1 MRRIVVKQSYKDGQV
16 ILKEGSFGEGTYLIL
31 EGKVRII
38 KTIQGEL
45 VEIAHLEKG
54 DYFGEMSFLD
64 RQPRSASAVA
74 EGNVVLGIIDKD
86 FLEEEISKTS
96 EEFRL
101 LLYTLVERLRQTT
114 SALVSLRAENH
125 ILKK

>member
-1 MRRIVVKQSYKDGQV
+1 MVKQSYKDKQV
-16 ILKEGSFGEGTYLIL
+16 VLKEGSYGEGTYLIL
-31 EGKVRII
+31 QGKVRII

-45 VEIAHLEKG
+45 VEIATLDKG

-74 EGNVVLGIIDKD
+74 DGDVILGIIDKD

-114 SALVSLRAENH
+114 SALVGLRAENH

>member
-1 MRRIVVKQSYKDGQV
+1 MRRIVVKQSYKDGQT

-31 EGKVRII
+31 DGKVRII

>member
-1 MRRIVVKQSYKDGQV
+1 MRRIVVKQSYKDGQT

-114 SALVSLRAENH
+114 SALVTLRAENH

>member
-1 MRRIVVKQSYKDGQV
+1 MRRIVVKQSYKDGQA
-16 ILKEGSFGEGTYLIL
+16 ILKEGSFGEGTYMIL

-45 VEIAHLEKG
+45 VEIARLEKG

>member
-1 MRRIVVKQSYKDGQV
+1 MRRIVVKQSYKDKQV
-16 ILKEGSFGEGTYLIL
+16 VLKEGSYGEGTYLIL
-31 EGKVRII
+31 QGKVRII

-45 VEIAHLEKG
+45 VEIATLDKG

-74 EGNVVLGIIDKD
+74 DGDVILGIIDKD

-114 SALVSLRAENH
+114 SALVGLRAENH